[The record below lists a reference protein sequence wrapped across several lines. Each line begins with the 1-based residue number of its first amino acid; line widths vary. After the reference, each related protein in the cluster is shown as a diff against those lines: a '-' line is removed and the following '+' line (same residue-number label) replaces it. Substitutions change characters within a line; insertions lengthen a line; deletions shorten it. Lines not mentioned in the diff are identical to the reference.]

1 MPRLQVGYVW
11 HERGN
16 KTEVVLQQRFEA
28 MINPFR
34 GPVSIIM
41 HTKDDE
47 DKEFRLN
54 MEDKVQQ
61 KEMPNKRRP
70 ARQTRRSAAEKKK
83 LEKEKKEAEAK
94 AAKEAKEKGAAGKGL
109 LSEVAADVKARSKM
123 VNVEKGRAAKVC
135 FGPSFC

>member
-70 ARQTRRSAAEKKK
+70 ARQTRRSAHTLSRQARRWTRR
-83 LEKEKKEAEAK
+83 LRSRSPTR
-94 AAKEAKEKGAAGKGL
+94 GNIDFISGL
-109 LSEVAADVKARSKM
+109 REGVALRLRPA
-123 VNVEKGRAAKVC
+123 
-135 FGPSFC
+135 

>member
-41 HTKDDE
+41 HT
-47 DKEFRLN
+47 RLVEHMLN
-54 MEDKVQQ
+54 I
-61 KEMPNKRRP
+61 
-70 ARQTRRSAAEKKK
+70 ASTFITRC
-83 LEKEKKEAEAK
+83 
-94 AAKEAKEKGAAGKGL
+94 
-109 LSEVAADVKARSKM
+109 
-123 VNVEKGRAAKVC
+123 NC
-135 FGPSFC
+135 FAHTDI